1 VEESKEP
8 RLEGSQEAPGPSE
21 METTEPEL
29 GQQPLATGEAPAAE
43 GQPEEEV
50 GLGAGQELPAT
61 SELPAA
67 EGQPEEMGVPEPP
80 MGPGLGRQRYLLP
93 GAVAAAIVALAA
105 VGIFV
110 LGMFTHSRISSSGN
124 GGGGGQPA
132 VVAQP
137 TAGPTPTVGPVN
149 VSVDDDPALGPADA
163 PVTIVEFGDFQC
175 PGCGQFNTQILPQ
188 ILSNYGDR
196 VRFVFRD
203 FPLTSIHQYALKAAE
218 AADCA
223 NEQGAYWKYWGLL
236 YQNQS
241 ALDDASL
248 KGYASSLGLDTAVF
262 NTCLDSEK
270 YRSEIAKD
278 YQDAIAAGAPGTPTF
293 AVGVSAGQFVNSSLM
308 FGASSATLQA
318 AIEAA
323 LKEAGG

>member
-8 RLEGSQEAPGPSE
+8 RQEGSQEPPVLSG
-21 METTEPEL
+21 TEATGSEL
-29 GQQPLATGEAPAAE
+29 GQEPLAASE
-43 GQPEEEV
+43 GQPEETEV
-50 GLGAGQELPAT
+50 PGPPAGP
-61 SELPAA
+61 SFD
-67 EGQPEEMGVPEPP
+67 
-80 MGPGLGRQRYLLP
+80 RRRYLVP
-93 GAVAAAIVALAA
+93 GALAAAIVAFAA

-110 LGMFTHSRISSSGN
+110 LGMFTHSRVASN
-124 GGGGGQPA
+124 EGGGGQPA

-137 TAGPTPTVGPVN
+137 TAGPTPTPGPVD

-163 PVTIVEFGDFQC
+163 PVTMIEFGDYQC
-175 PGCGQFNTQILPQ
+175 PGCGMFSTQTLPQ
-188 ILSNYGDR
+188 IESNYGTR

-223 NEQGAYWKYWGLL
+223 NEQGAFWKYHDLL

-248 KGYASSLGLDTAVF
+248 KSYAASLGLDTGVF
-262 NTCLDSEK
+262 NQCLDTDK
-270 YRSEIAKD
+270 YLSEIQKD
-278 YQDAIAAGAPGTPTF
+278 YQDAIAAGAPGTPAF
-293 AVGVSAGQFVNSSLM
+293 VVGVSAGQFVHASIL
-308 FGASSATLQA
+308 FGAYPYAAFQA

-323 LKEAGG
+323 LAKSGG